1 MLEGPRPVPPI
12 MSEIQGVQP
21 EDALPAEENLQR
33 RLTQRQLTMLALGG
47 AIGVGLFLGSSV
59 TIRLAGPGVILSYLL
74 GAVVAMIVAYAIA
87 EMAVVHPVAGA
98 FGIYAETY
106 LNAWSGFVVRATYG
120 LVQIIA
126 IGAEVTAVAIY
137 CSFWFPQ
144 VPQWVWVAVA
154 SVTLVTINALQVG
167 SFGEFEYWFAIVK
180 VSAIVVFIAIGGVL
194 IAGVGP
200 RPAIGFSNLVAH
212 GGFFPFGLKGVWL
225 ALSLVLTSYM
235 GVEVIAVTAGEASNP
250 EKSIPRA
257 MRSIVYR
264 LICFYVL
271 AMIAMLAMTPWDRV
285 ERGGGISGSPF
296 VAAFSGVGIPY
307 AASIMNLVVITAAL
321 SSCNAD
327 LYLTTRMLFSLSRSG
342 YAPSFIS
349 RLSRNGVPHRA
360 LGLSTAGMFMATL
373 LAVYAPSR
381 AFLMLYGVAV
391 AGMFFVWT
399 VILLSHIGFRKS
411 LNAEV
416 MRGIPLKLACSPY
429 SNWLGITALVGISFS
444 TFFVDGLQYAV
455 PAFLPFLLAMSLL
468 YWTIRRHW
476 RLSRDRKRQSARESD
491 NRRRP

>member
-1 MLEGPRPVPPI
+1 MPEGL
-12 MSEIQGVQP
+12 QP
-21 EDALPAEENLQR
+21 TPLIPKEAQAAKIHDDLPSQENLQR

-47 AIGVGLFLGSSV
+47 PIGVGLFLGSSI

-74 GAVVAMIVAYAIA
+74 GAILAMIVAYAIA

-106 LNAWSGFVVRATYG
+106 LNPWSGFAVRATYG

-137 CSFWFPQ
+137 CGFWFPQ
-144 VPQWVWVAVA
+144 VPQWVWVVA
-154 SVTLVTINALQVG
+154 ASISLVAINALQVG
-167 SFGEFEYWFAIVK
+167 NFGEFEYWFAVVK
-180 VSAIVVFIAIGGVL
+180 VSAILVFIAIGGML

-200 RPAIGFSNLVAH
+200 GPALGFSNLVAH
-212 GGFFPFGLKGVWL
+212 GGLFPFGLKGVWL

-235 GVEVIAVTAGEASNP
+235 GVEVIAVTAGEACNP

-271 AMIAMLAMTPWDRV
+271 AMIAMLAMTPWNRV
-285 ERGGGISGSPF
+285 EGDGGISGSPF

-342 YAPSFIS
+342 YAPTWIS

-360 LGLSTAGMFMATL
+360 LALSTAGMLAAIL
-373 LAVYAPSR
+373 LAIYAPSR
-381 AFLMLYGVAV
+381 AFLILYGVAV

-399 VILLSHIGFRKS
+399 VILLCHIRFRNS
-411 LNAEV
+411 LGPETRA
-416 MRGIPLKLACSPY
+416 RLPLRLAFSPY
-429 SNWLGITALVGISFS
+429 SNWLGVAALVGISIS
-444 TFFVDGLQYAV
+444 TFFVDGLKYAV
-455 PAFLPFLLAMSLL
+455 PAFLPFLLALSLV
-468 YWTIRRHW
+468 YWRVRRNTQGH
-476 RLSRDRKRQSARESD
+476 
-491 NRRRP
+491 